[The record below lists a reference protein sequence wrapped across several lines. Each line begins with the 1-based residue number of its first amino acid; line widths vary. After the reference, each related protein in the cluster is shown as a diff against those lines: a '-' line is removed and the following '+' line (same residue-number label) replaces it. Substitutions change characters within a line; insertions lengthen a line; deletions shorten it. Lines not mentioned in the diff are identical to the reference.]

1 MIGHIYCHFLQ
12 FCSITKTPLRCM
24 NALFSDVKIL
34 VCVMHGKEKEQDTL
48 MYFSYQQAVL

>member
-24 NALFSDVKIL
+24 NDLFSNIKTL
-34 VCVMHGKEKEQDTL
+34 VCVMYGKEKEQDTII
-48 MYFSYQQAVL
+48 YFSHR